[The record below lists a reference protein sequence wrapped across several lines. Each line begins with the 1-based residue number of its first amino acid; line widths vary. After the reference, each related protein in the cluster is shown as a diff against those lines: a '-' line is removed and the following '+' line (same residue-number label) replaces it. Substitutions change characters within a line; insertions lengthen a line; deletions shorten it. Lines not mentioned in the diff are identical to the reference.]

1 MKTSAMGTGAL
12 VTSALFFSLLGPG
25 CQRATA
31 EESDKSPVGDMLSF
45 LPAVLTMAADPPPES
60 RFNILCQVELQP
72 DRGYATVLSIEPGKV
87 FIIAFSPHKLERPWS
102 TITLRGVFV
111 PDGESHPTDEGTM
124 DWAYV
129 FDRNGDGMIDFFS
142 YLVGPLWII
151 PSTAT
156 DRSELPVVKGGVMI
170 DFLDANRDKLRN
182 GYWHVADDN
191 FDGVPD
197 GIIARTIDHKGWA
210 DGWVIVR
217 DTNLDTEYDSCR
229 ATNIDLDGTHVE
241 CIDTADGYN
250 VAGKT
255 FAGLLQIPVPQD
267 GMLESFNQVIDACG
281 FGADKLHDRPVGNRG
296 SDEELTDTDACYD
309 RLEYEACHS
318 LALSGDARAQDR
330 LGFMYANA
338 RGVEKDDKQAV
349 DWLRLSADQGYR
361 VGLYNF
367 GYMYFWGR
375 GVPEDKEKAATYYL
389 QAAEQNDALALNA
402 LSYMYQTGTGVEK
415 DDDKAMH
422 FGQRAAQMGH
432 AGAQARMGARYMLG
446 EGVRK
451 DYVRAYAWWVLASMH
466 GSAMARDGLHVVAS
480 TMSRKKVQ
488 QAKELALEIHARTI
502 ELREE
507 QARNDAR
514 ILGAVET
521 SPIASEEHE

>member
-1 MKTSAMGTGAL
+1 MKTSAMATRRL
-12 VTSALFFSLLGPG
+12 VTSVLLISLFGPV
-25 CQRATA
+25 CLAATA
-31 EESDKSPVGDMLSF
+31 EESDKPPVGDMLSF
-45 LPAVLTMAADPPPES
+45 LPAVLSMAADPPPES
-60 RFNILCQVELQP
+60 RFNILCQVQLQP
-72 DRGYATVLSIEPGKV
+72 DKGYATVLSIEPGKV

-111 PDGESHPTDEGTM
+111 PSGESHPSDEGTM

-129 FDRNGDGMIDFFS
+129 FDRNRDGKIDFFS
-142 YLVGPLWII
+142 YLVGPLWMI

-156 DRSELPVVKGGVMI
+156 DRSELPVVKGGVTM
-170 DFLDANRDKLRN
+170 DFFNANRDKLRN

-191 FDGVPD
+191 FDGTPD
-197 GIIARTIDHKGWA
+197 GVIVRTLDDKGWA

-229 ATNIDLDGTHVE
+229 ATNISIVGTHIE
-241 CIDTADGYN
+241 CIDTADGYKI
-250 VAGKT
+250 AGKT
-255 FAGLLQIPVPQD
+255 LAGLLRIPVPQD
-267 GMLESFNQVIDACG
+267 RMLQSFNQVIDACG
-281 FGADKLHDRPVGNRG
+281 FGAGKLYDRPVGDG
-296 SDEELTDTDACYD
+296 VSGEVLADTDACYD
-309 RLEYEACHS
+309 KLEYEACHS
-318 LALSGDARAQDR
+318 LALGGDARAQDR
-330 LGFMYANA
+330 LGFMFANA
-338 RGVEKDDKQAV
+338 RGVEQDDRQAA

-367 GYMYFWGR
+367 GYMHFWGR
-375 GVPEDKEKAATYYL
+375 GVPEDKEKAASYYL
-389 QAAEQNDALALNA
+389 QAAEQNDALALSA

-415 DDDKAMH
+415 DDEKAIH
-422 FGQRAAQMGH
+422 YGQRAAQMGH

-446 EGVRK
+446 DGVRK

-466 GSAMARDGLHVVAS
+466 GSSMARDGLNVVAS
-480 TMSRKKVQ
+480 AMSRKKVQ

-514 ILGAVET
+514 VLGAEES
-521 SPIASEEHE
+521 SPLASEEQE